1 MITIDIKNTGSAF
14 DDPRLETARILRELA
29 DKLERGYS
37 PETMNDSNGN
47 RCALISIDTE
57 QMGTY

>member
-1 MITIDIKNTGSAF
+1 MITIDIKNTGAAF

-29 DKLERGYS
+29 DKLERCHS

-47 RCALISIDTE
+47 RCALISIDTA